1 MEQNT
6 SNEASC
12 HSSLDLFT
20 VKVVIA
26 WLIICLPGNIF
37 PIICIY
43 ETNDTH
49 ILSFHQ
55 KQIKF
60 SWDKNLTNYSSNAQ
74 KNTNDFFWNQSLIPR
89 DLKIDPESVSIFY
102 TTNLLMI

>member
-49 ILSFHQ
+49 ILSFRQ

-74 KNTNDFFWNQSLIPR
+74 QKTNDFSWNQSLIR
-89 DLKIDPESVSIFY
+89 GDLKIDPESVSIFY
-102 TTNLLMI
+102 TNNLLMI